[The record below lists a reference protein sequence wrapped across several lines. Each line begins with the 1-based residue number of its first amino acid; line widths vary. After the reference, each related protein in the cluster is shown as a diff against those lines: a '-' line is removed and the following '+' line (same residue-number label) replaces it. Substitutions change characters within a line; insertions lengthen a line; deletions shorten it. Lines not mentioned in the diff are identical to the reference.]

1 MAPAPAAGADRN
13 QHGNIPMIRIEL
25 TGSDT
30 ASTEGI
36 KVQRPRGPICAIARK
51 LVDADHDPDQIVE
64 CYRNGK
70 LAIMA
75 KPLWHWAVIRVEES
89 DSSDQS
95 ARIRVSAQSA
105 YFSPKVN
112 ALIARA
118 GGTCR
123 VLSGHLDISGTMTP
137 ETEESPSAGQ
147 HHHQIRS

>member
-1 MAPAPAAGADRN
+1 MHKRPPV
-13 QHGNIPMIRIEL
+13 IRIEL

-30 ASTEGI
+30 ASAEGI

-51 LVDADHDPDQIVE
+51 LVDAGHDPDTEVQI
-64 CYRNGK
+64 YRNGT
-70 LAIMA
+70 LCFQPA
-75 KPLWHWAVIRVEES
+75 PLWHWAVIRVEES
-89 DSSDQS
+89 DNSDQS

-105 YFSPKVN
+105 YFTPTVN

-137 ETEESPSAGQ
+137 ETEESPLGGQ
-147 HHHQIRS
+147 HHHPGPS